1 MASNP
6 SRGRPK
12 KDQNSGPNPVDVHV
26 GGRVRLRRLYM
37 DMSQSSLARAI
48 GLTFQQI
55 QKYERG
61 LNRISASRLFD
72 LSLVLEVPVS
82 FFFDDM
88 PEGLAETAPGR
99 ATAAGVNSDSSTDL
113 GGPLAERETIE
124 LVKAYYAIKDRV
136 MRRRVYEIAKA
147 LAADAVRGTL
157 AIPPLQPGIEQNNG
171 AENGNA
177 NDADNDAGPSG

>member
-1 MASNP
+1 MNKKP
-6 SRGRPK
+6 GRGRPK
-12 KDQNSGPNPVDVHV
+12 KVENSGPNPIDVHV

-72 LSLVLEVPVS
+72 LSRVLEVPVS

-88 PEGLAETAPGR
+88 PEGLAESGPRG
-99 ATAAGVNSDSSTDL
+99 AAGTGPATGMSAGL
-113 GGPLAERETIE
+113 GDPLAERETVD
-124 LVKAYYAIKDRV
+124 LVRAYYAIEDRTV
-136 MRRRVYEIAKA
+136 RRRVYEITKA
-147 LAADAVRGTL
+147 LAAHTVREAQGT
-157 AIPPLQPGIEQNNG
+157 PSFEPEIEDSNG
-171 AENGNA
+171 AENDA
-177 NDADNDAGPSG
+177 NQNC